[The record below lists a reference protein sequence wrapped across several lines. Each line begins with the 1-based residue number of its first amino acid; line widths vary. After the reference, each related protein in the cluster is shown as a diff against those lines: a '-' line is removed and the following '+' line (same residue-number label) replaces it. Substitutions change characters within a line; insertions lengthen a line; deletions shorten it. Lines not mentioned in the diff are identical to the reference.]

1 MSARSVRQLLAG
13 PVFCVSATRFYT
25 TYATARNILTR
36 YSLTS
41 PPMKTTAQV
50 TQISAIMWRW
60 LRLSVLIRC
69 MRSVSAIMIFWHKN
83 KSPSDLVSLRG
94 YEYIFTRSTTSRF
107 FFFMFSSCSICSI
120 VIHLNF
126 LPFISKE
133 SCLCC
138 LLK

>member
-1 MSARSVRQLLAG
+1 MSARNVRQQPAE
-13 PVFCVSATRFYT
+13 PVFCDSAMRFST
-25 TYATARNILTR
+25 MFATARNILTR

-41 PPMKTTAQV
+41 PPTKTTVQV
-50 TQISAIMWRW
+50 TRISAITWRW